1 METVTVRIRRY
12 DPTSDVSSKLEE
24 FTIPY
29 QQDMRILDALLY
41 IYEGVDHSL
50 AFRYSCKIG
59 NCKICLMK
67 ANGKTV
73 YACQERLED
82 GMVLEPLSQFED
94 IRDLVCDLKKKV
106 VPGAAG
112 Q

>member
-29 QQDMRILDALLY
+29 QEGMRILDALLY

-82 GMVLEPLSQFED
+82 GMVLEPLSHFED
-94 IRDLVCDLKKKV
+94 IRDLVCGFKKKV
-106 VPGAAG
+106 ASGSAD